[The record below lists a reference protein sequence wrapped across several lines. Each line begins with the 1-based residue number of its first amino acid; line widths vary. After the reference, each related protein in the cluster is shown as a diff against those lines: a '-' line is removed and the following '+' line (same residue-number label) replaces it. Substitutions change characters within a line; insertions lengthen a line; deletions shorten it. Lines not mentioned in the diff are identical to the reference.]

1 MTDLLPKLRADFE
14 LVAAHCLET
23 GEWSQADKSE
33 FNAAIKAAV
42 TRKDEAC
49 MILWA
54 RDMALRAN
62 AVLYHTLVIRGIEAT
77 MRARA
82 AQERAGQ

>member
-1 MTDLLPKLRADFE
+1 MNDLLPKLREDFE

-23 GEWSQADKSE
+23 GEWTKEDKSE

-49 MILWA
+49 LILWA
-54 RDMALRAN
+54 RDMGLRAN
-62 AVLYHTLVIRGIEAT
+62 AVLYHTLVILGVEAT

-82 AQERAGQ
+82 AAERGGQ